1 MGLAASQARMLML
14 TSRKS
19 DIESKLQ
26 SRANDLLSMS
36 RDSQKLSQEYQSALN
51 ATKLVWNDNGSNAD
65 LSYNLLMAPRS
76 VSSNQYLLT
85 NSRGAV
91 ILDSKYATALGIS
104 NVPEGNAG
112 SITQYCSSAKT
123 FAAKMMECD
132 ESQLDPVTPTPA
144 EEQTPAP
151 SSGGNNNSSIR
162 FTTNYDEMDIL
173 KKAGLDAAYNGYT
186 DLKSHDRGVN
196 GWGGDNIGSDFDSNH
211 VNGTSFKNDV
221 AATFKPWLNDVV
233 DSLKGA
239 LVSNLCDQG
248 LGSYKKQLRD
258 AAEWARE
265 ATYNKFVYNVDDT
278 NSKDKSTGITA
289 ETAMVINNVGDN
301 GDNRNNTAGN
311 QISYAYRRVRTDAYF
326 WDKQQDDEVHGHVYV
341 DNSQVIDTFLSY
353 FDRYCAQNF
362 TSDGDTTD
370 TDNKTDGERYLKSA
384 IGSSST
390 SGATAGYQRG
400 TAEDTE
406 DLNAAP
412 TPTTST
418 PTTQPN
424 AALGNNSLADSSE
437 YAYYINLYSAI
448 FSSGWKV
455 DANVSNKNYVQT
467 QVEHGALNI
476 KQMTKGASRNSS
488 AATGT
493 FDLSSNASWSYL
505 STGDSGSPLETEADD
520 DAVTKAKAK
529 YDAEKDKLDFKEK
542 MMDMEMKN
550 LDAERSEI
558 TTEIE
563 SVNSIIKDNVKSL
576 KMFDA

>member
-65 LSYNLLMAPRS
+65 LSYNLLMAPSS

-123 FAAKMMECD
+123 FAAKMMECN

-151 SSGGNNNSSIR
+151 SGGGNNNSSIR
-162 FTTNYDEMDIL
+162 FTTNYNQKDIL
-173 KKAGLDAAYNGYT
+173 DMINYQSYSGYT
-186 DLKSHDRGVN
+186 DLKTYHDSEAAVN
-196 GWGGDNIGSDFDSNH
+196 AVGWNVDNTKDYSGNVNSTATKNEVKNNFLSNFDNLLDNIGTA
-211 VNGTSFKNDV
+211 VVKNIC
-221 AATFKPWLNDVV
+221 
-233 DSLKGA
+233 S
-239 LVSNLCDQG
+239 QG
-248 LGSYKKQLRD
+248 LSKYKKQLQ
-258 AAEWARE
+258 AAADWAKT
-265 ATYNKFVYNVDDT
+265 ATENKFIYNVDDK
-278 NSKDKSTGITA
+278 NSKDGNPGVDLNTSVAIAMDVNSDNNRQDTG
-289 ETAMVINNVGDN
+289 
-301 GDNRNNTAGN
+301 GN
-311 QISYAYRRVRTDAYF
+311 QISYVYKKNNSGDWGF
-326 WDKQQDDEVHGHVYV
+326 DKHDESWGSIYV
-341 DNSQVIDTFLSY
+341 DNSQVVDTFFSY

-362 TSDGDTTD
+362 TSDGDTAD
-370 TDNKTDGERYLKSA
+370 ADNKTDGERYLKST
-384 IGSSST
+384 IGAGST
-390 SGATAGYQRG
+390 TGGTGFRERG
-400 TAEDTE
+400 TARDTE